1 MSGMRKL
8 ISVFSFFFSVALFAQ
23 QNNTYQF
30 SVDLTKVHDDL
41 LTVELIAPKISK
53 DSVTYSLPAIVPGTY
68 KVYNFGRFT
77 SNFKAMDKD
86 GKELK
91 VDHPNPNAWKIH
103 GAQTLYKI
111 VYDVEDCWDTKQ
123 KSNFVF
129 EPAGSNIEDSNFVL
143 NNHCFFGYFDDMKRI
158 EYRVNITHPEQMFG
172 ATGLNNVVREGNIDK
187 YTIPNYMDLVDGPI
201 MYCRPDTVHLNIGG
215 SDILISVYSPNHR
228 VSARF
233 VGDSL
238 EGILHAQA
246 LYLGGSLPIKNYAF
260 IIYLTGNPRGFNS
273 GSFGA
278 LEHSYSSM
286 YTLHEQNPSFIAQT
300 IKDVAAHEFF
310 HIVTPLNIHSE
321 EIGDFDYNNPKMSQH
336 LWLYEGLTEYS
347 AHHVQVKYGNMSMQG
362 FFDVISEKISRSMQ
376 FDDEMA
382 FTHMSKNC
390 LGSTEDQY
398 LNVYQKGA
406 LIAMCLDLKLRY
418 LSNGAYGTQEL
429 MRDLA
434 KKYGKD
440 KSFVDDSLFSDI
452 VKLTYP
458 EIGVFFDQHV
468 KGGEP
473 LPFAEC
479 FGYAG
484 LEYKKRKTLT
494 LTDPLGGYNWFI
506 DSTNRVVLYP
516 VEPNDFGKT
525 MGYMKGDVLVSI
537 NGKKIKPATAGAQI
551 KAVESTM
558 KDGTEL
564 KVRVLRKNSNGK
576 EVKQDLY
583 GVYHPVTKSVKNYI
597 GPLDNPTPEQLKI
610 RKSWINK

>member
-1 MSGMRKL
+1 MRN
-8 ISVFSFFFSVALFAQ
+8 FFLLLVLFACTFAHAQ

-30 SVDLTKVHDDL
+30 SVDLTKVHNDL
-41 LTVELIAPKISK
+41 LTVELITPAIMQ
-53 DSVTYSLPAIVPGTY
+53 DSIIYSLPAIVPGTY

-77 SNFKAMDKD
+77 SNFKATDKD
-86 GKELK
+86 GNELT
-91 VDHPNPNAWKIH
+91 VERIPPNAWKIKD
-103 GAQTLYKI
+103 AKRLYLI
-111 VYDVEDCWDTKQ
+111 TYDVEDCWDTKQ

-143 NNHCFFGYFDDMKRI
+143 NNHCFFGYFENMKRV
-158 EYRVNITHPEQMFG
+158 EYHVNITHPVQMFG
-172 ATGLNNVVREGNIDK
+172 ATGLSNVVREGSVDK
-187 YTIPNYMDLVDGPI
+187 YTISNYMDLVDGPI
-201 MYCRPDTVHLNIGG
+201 MYCRPDTTHLNIGG
-215 SDILISVYSPNHR
+215 SDILISVYSPNKR
-228 VSARF
+228 VTSRF

-238 EGILHAQA
+238 YGILQAQA
-246 LYLGGSLPIKNYAF
+246 LYLGGQLPIKNYAF

-273 GSFGA
+273 GSYGA

-286 YTLHEQNPSFIAQT
+286 YTLIEQDPAFIAQS

-362 FFDVISEKISRSMQ
+362 FFDVMSEKISHAQQ
-376 FDDEMA
+376 FDDEMS
-382 FTHMSKNC
+382 FTKMSKNC

-418 LSNGAYGTQEL
+418 LSGGAYGTQEL

-440 KSFVDDSLFSDI
+440 KSFVDDSLFNDI

-458 EIGVFFDQHV
+458 EIGVFFEKHV
-468 KGGEP
+468 IGGEP

-479 FGYAG
+479 LGYAG
-484 LEYKKRKTLT
+484 VEYKRKKTLT
-494 LTDPLGGYNWFI
+494 SMNPLGGYSWYV
-506 DSTNRVVLYP
+506 DSTNRVILYP
-516 VEPNDFGKT
+516 VEPNEFGKT

-537 NGKKIKPATAGAQI
+537 NGKKIKPATVDKQL
-551 KAVESTM
+551 KETESDL
-558 KDGTEL
+558 KDGSEV
-564 KVRVLRKNSNGK
+564 KVTVLRKNSKGK
-576 EVKQDLY
+576 EVKQRLY
-583 GVYHPVTKSVKNYI
+583 GVIKPVTKTVKNYI
-597 GPLDNPTPEQLKI
+597 GPMGNPTPEQLKI
-610 RKSWINK
+610 RKAWINK

>member
-1 MSGMRKL
+1 MRQ
-8 ISVFSFFFSVALFAQ
+8 FFFSAFLFFGIVVSAQ

-30 SVDLTKVHDDL
+30 SMDLTKVHDDL
-41 LTVELIAPKISK
+41 LTVELITPVITL
-53 DSVTYSLPAIVPGTY
+53 DSIVYSLPAIVPGTY

-77 SNFKAMDKD
+77 SNFKATDKS
-86 GKELK
+86 GKELT
-91 VDHPNPNAWKIH
+91 VERMNPNSWKIRE
-103 GAQTLYKI
+103 AKSLYKI

-123 KSNFVF
+123 RNNFVF

-143 NNHCFFGYFDDMKRI
+143 NNHCFFGYFDNMKRN
-158 EYRVNITHPEQMFG
+158 EYHVNITHPVQMFG
-172 ATGLNNVVREGNIDK
+172 ATGLNNVVREGNVDK

-201 MYCRPDTVHLNIGG
+201 MYCRPDTTHLNIGG
-215 SDILISVYSPNHR
+215 SDILISVYSPNKR
-228 VSARF
+228 VTSRF

-238 EGILHAQA
+238 YGILQAQA
-246 LYLGGSLPIKNYAF
+246 LYLGGSLPIQNYAF

-273 GSFGA
+273 GSYGA

-286 YTLHEQNPSFIAQT
+286 YTLIEQDPKFIAQT

-310 HIVTPLNIHSE
+310 HIVTPLNIHSQ
-321 EIGDFDYNNPKMSQH
+321 EIGDFDYNNPQMSQH

-347 AHHVQVKYGNMSMQG
+347 AHHVQVKYGNLPMQG
-362 FFDVISEKISRSMQ
+362 FFDVMSEKISRSQQ
-376 FDDEMA
+376 FDDELS
-382 FTHMSKNC
+382 FTEMSKQC
-390 LGSTEDQY
+390 LGKTEDEY

-440 KSFVDDSLFSDI
+440 RSFVDDSLFNDI

-458 EIGVFFDQHV
+458 EIGVFFDKHV

-479 FGYAG
+479 LGYAG
-484 LEYKKRKTLT
+484 VEYKRRKVLT
-494 LTDPLGGYNWFI
+494 IMDPLGGYSWYT
-506 DSTNRVVLYP
+506 DSTGRVVLYP
-516 VEPNDFGKT
+516 VEPNEFGST

-537 NGKKIKPATAGAQI
+537 NGKKIKSETAAAQI
-551 KAVESTM
+551 QGIQDK
-558 KDGTEL
+558 L
-564 KVRVLRKNSNGK
+564 KEGDEVKVKVLRKNSKGK
-576 EVKQDLY
+576 EVTQDLY
-583 GVYHPVTKSVKNYI
+583 GVIKPVTKSVKNYI
-597 GPLDNPTPEQLKI
+597 GPMDNPTPEQLKI
-610 RKSWINK
+610 RKAWINK